1 MELQNYINDN
11 DDYLKLLRKQNINV
25 KINKSLNLALIKTNK
40 NKNYENTPWIKYCRG
55 AIVDLKENRVV
66 CVPPMKSSNDT
77 NDNAMIESYD
87 ENNIYQPLMDGTM
100 INMFY
105 YNNEWMM
112 STRSNIGATNSWE
125 GKISFRDMFI
135 EINGSEWFEQL
146 DKTHCYSFVV
156 QHNKNRIVTPVI
168 INQIFMVE
176 SYNTTENNIVM
187 NHTLPEIDGIIN
199 IISINKESLKD
210 YNDNLYFSIKG
221 FTIKN
226 DTERLKWINPN
237 YDYVLSLKMN
247 YNDKFMNY
255 LDSFKKGRIEEY
267 LIYYPEDLKLY
278 DEYSNDINNIITK
291 THNYYV
297 NVNINKNMNL
307 KDCPFPL
314 IPLIKELHFNYLKTK
329 VKNNFKVVSMYVINL
344 PYKRLLFIKNRL

>member
-1 MELQNYINDN
+1 
-11 DDYLKLLRKQNINV
+11 
-25 KINKSLNLALIKTNK
+25 
-40 NKNYENTPWIKYCRG
+40 
-55 AIVDLKENRVV
+55 
-66 CVPPMKSSNDT
+66 
-77 NDNAMIESYD
+77 
-87 ENNIYQPLMDGTM
+87 
-100 INMFY
+100 
-105 YNNEWMM
+105 
-112 STRSNIGATNSWE
+112 
-125 GKISFRDMFI
+125 MFI
-135 EINGSEWFEQL
+135 EIIGSEWFEQL

-156 QHNKNRIVTPVI
+156 QHNNNRIVTPVI

-176 SYNTTENNIVM
+176 SYNTSENNIVM
-187 NHTLPEIDGIIN
+187 DHTLPEIDGIIN
-199 IISINKESLKD
+199 IISISKDSLKD

-237 YDYVLSLKMN
+237 YDHVLSLKMN

-267 LIYYPEDLKLY
+267 LIYYPEDLQLY
-278 DEYSNDINNIITK
+278 DEYSNHINNIITK

-297 NVNINKNMNL
+297 NVNINKNMDL

-314 IPLIKELHFNYLKTK
+314 IPLIRELHFNYLKTK
-329 VKNNFKVVSMYVINL
+329 VKNNFKVVSMYVRNL